1 MKLKFVFLTLLL
13 FFARGC
19 DFYST
24 SLWFFQPDGK
34 SGEMNPLTRF
44 FNAGWSGLILTNIL
58 IVGFIVT
65 LLYYYYFRYKRQFTF
80 ITQPRNHF

>member
-1 MKLKFVFLTLLL
+1 M
-13 FFARGC
+13 ARVGNESA
-19 DFYST
+19 Y
-24 SLWFFQPDGK
+24 QV
-34 SGEMNPLTRF
+34 

-80 ITQPRNHF
+80 STQPGIT